1 MALIFAYLPDR
12 TARARLAEAAK
23 VRERLYGG
31 YRVSFAESWREVE
44 ESVRL
49 RPGALVVFDP
59 YATGII
65 EAELLLAFRAGY
77 PSVPLFAYGTP
88 SADSSTVFFTG
99 RAHEVVAVDR
109 ERGTVR
115 WRGSTGESTS
125 STAGFNTVVAGD
137 VVVVPDIALHG
148 FDRQSGA
155 LRWRFA
161 PSRSTPGAA
170 NLASDGHTVYA
181 GSLEGRVYAVDAR
194 TGNERWS
201 TQVAEGDGVAA
212 FDPTVADG
220 TVYVG
225 IKRLTIPN
233 TGALVALDAA
243 TGSLRWIH
251 EFTSDD
257 PRLGT
262 GCFGGAV
269 TYGALVIVGVQNGT
283 IVALDRATGA
293 VRWRAPRLGNLPLG
307 AGGSP
312 DSDMRPLVLAG
323 SAVVAGSTTG
333 VVVALDAATGTE
345 RWRAFANRGSAVYPL
360 AADAER
366 VYVNHFAGQLAAF
379 SLKTGSLLWLAGD
392 NRNGF
397 GDFVNAPKV
406 DGDRVYLSGHSGF
419 HALRTR

>member
-1 MALIFAYLPDR
+1 MRVGGAVQTLKWAAVLG
-12 TARARLAEAAK
+12 TAACSPATTP
-23 VRERLYGG
+23 GD
-31 YRVSFAESWREVE
+31 E
-44 ESVRL
+44 EKTG
-49 RPGALVVFDP
+49 PGAPPGTEWRV
-59 YATGII
+59 
-65 EAELLLAFRAGY
+65 AGQGW
-77 PSVPLFAYGTP
+77 GTP
-88 SADSSTVFFTG
+88 SVDPATVFFTG

-109 ERGTVR
+109 ARGTVR
-115 WRGSTGESTS
+115 WRASTGQATA

-137 VVVVPDIALHG
+137 VVVVPDIALYG
-148 FDRQSGA
+148 FDRQTGA

-161 PSRSTPGAA
+161 PEGGSPGAA
-170 NLASDGHTVYA
+170 NLASDGETVYA

-194 TGNERWS
+194 TGAARW
-201 TQVAEGDGVAA
+201 TVELGRGEGVAA
-212 FDPTVADG
+212 FDPTIADG

-243 TGSLRWIH
+243 TGAVRWSR

-269 TYGALVIVGVQNGT
+269 VYGGLVIVSIQDGT
-283 IVALDRATGA
+283 VAALDRGTGA
-293 VRWRAPRLGNLPLG
+293 VRWRASRLSNLPLG

-323 SAVVAGSTTG
+323 EAVVAGSTTG
-333 VVVALDAATGTE
+333 VVTALDAATGAE

-360 AADAER
+360 AVDGER

-379 SLKTGSLLWLAGD
+379 SLHDGALLWLAGD

-397 GDFVNAPKV
+397 GDFVNAPRV
-406 DGDRVYLSGHSGF
+406 DGEHVYLSGHGGY
-419 HALRTR
+419 HALRTE

>member
-1 MALIFAYLPDR
+1 MRLSGAVQTLAWAAVLAIGACSPTVTPGDLTGTGRGEPPT
-12 TARARLAEAAK
+12 TAW
-23 VRERLYGG
+23 
-31 YRVSFAESWREVE
+31 RV
-44 ESVRL
+44 
-49 RPGALVVFDP
+49 
-59 YATGII
+59 
-65 EAELLLAFRAGY
+65 AGQGW
-77 PSVPLFAYGTP
+77 GTP
-88 SADSSTVFFTG
+88 SVDAATVFFTG

-109 ERGTVR
+109 EQGTVR
-115 WRGSTGESTS
+115 WRASTGQATA

-137 VVVVPDIALHG
+137 VVVVPDIALYG
-148 FDRQSGA
+148 FDRQTGA

-161 PSRSTPGAA
+161 PEGATPGAS
-170 NLASDGHTVYA
+170 NLASDGETIYA

-194 TGNERWS
+194 TGAARWS
-201 TQVAEGDGVAA
+201 VQAGRGDGVAA

-243 TGSLRWIH
+243 TGAVRWTH

-269 TYGALVIVGVQNGT
+269 VHGELVIVSIQDGT
-283 IVALDRATGA
+283 IAALDRGTG
-293 VRWRAPRLGNLPLG
+293 VIRWRAPRLSNLPRG

-312 DSDMRPLVLAG
+312 DSDMRPLVVAG
-323 SAVVAGSTTG
+323 PAVIAGSTTG
-333 VVVALDAATGTE
+333 VVTALDAGTGTE

-379 SLKTGSLLWLAGD
+379 SLRDGALLWLAGD

-397 GDFVNAPKV
+397 GDFVNAPRV
-406 DGDRVYLSGHSGF
+406 AGNHVYLSGHAGY